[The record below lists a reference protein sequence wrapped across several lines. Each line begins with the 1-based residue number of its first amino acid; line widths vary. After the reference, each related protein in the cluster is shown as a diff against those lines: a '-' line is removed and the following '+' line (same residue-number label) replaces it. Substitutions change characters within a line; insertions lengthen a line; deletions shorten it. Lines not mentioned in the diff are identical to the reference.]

1 MGWGWPGV
9 RFGRDGGELGRLTVP
24 FRAVRPLSKTAK
36 TRYSYIME
44 NDLKQQILDIVE
56 SARLARQEALK
67 PGGDGYAFVSGY
79 ATAALER
86 IAKLVE
92 EA

>member
-1 MGWGWPGV
+1 MQ
-9 RFGRDGGELGRLTVP
+9 
-24 FRAVRPLSKTAK
+24 
-36 TRYSYIME
+36 E

-79 ATAALER
+79 ATASLER
-86 IAKLVE
+86 IYKLVQ

>member
-1 MGWGWPGV
+1 
-9 RFGRDGGELGRLTVP
+9 
-24 FRAVRPLSKTAK
+24 
-36 TRYSYIME
+36 ME

>member
-1 MGWGWPGV
+1 MQ
-9 RFGRDGGELGRLTVP
+9 
-24 FRAVRPLSKTAK
+24 
-36 TRYSYIME
+36 E

-56 SARLARQEALK
+56 SARLARREALE

-79 ATAALER
+79 ATASLER
-86 IAKLVE
+86 IYKLVQ

>member
-1 MGWGWPGV
+1 M
-9 RFGRDGGELGRLTVP
+9 RFAGDGGELGRFPVP
-24 FRAVRPLSKTAK
+24 RGAVRPLSKTDK
-36 TRYSYIME
+36 PRYNYIME
-44 NDLKQQILDIVE
+44 NDLKHQILEIIE

-79 ATAALER
+79 STASLER
-86 IAKLVE
+86 IYKLVQ

>member
-1 MGWGWPGV
+1 MA
-9 RFGRDGGELGRLTVP
+9 E
-24 FRAVRPLSKTAK
+24 
-36 TRYSYIME
+36 TRYDKGMKNE
-44 NDLKQQILDIVE
+44 LKQQILDLIE

-79 ATAALER
+79 ATASLEQ
-86 IAKLVE
+86 IYKLVQ